1 MNKAFISGRLVRD
14 PELKYTG
21 NNIPVLNFTVAVAK
35 NFGEGV
41 DFVDCVAFRKTAE
54 IVNKYLKKGSLAFF
68 EGEITVNT
76 WEDKEG
82 AMRKNTNVLVNRVEF
97 LPQDKQPNK
106 DEEETED
113 EYVKDENL
121 VDGYLSDD
129 SNVETDEIVV
139 IETDDDLPF

>member
-1 MNKAFISGRLVRD
+1 MNKTFISGRLARD

-54 IVNKYLKKGSLAFF
+54 IISKYLKKGSLAFF
-68 EGEITVNT
+68 EGEITTNT

-82 AMRKNTNVLVNRVEF
+82 NNRKSTNVLVNRVEF

-106 DEEETED
+106 DEEETDD
-113 EYVKDENL
+113 EYVKDENV
-121 VDGYLSDD
+121 VDDYLSGD
-129 SNVETDEIVV
+129 SNVE
-139 IETDDDLPF
+139 DDDLPF